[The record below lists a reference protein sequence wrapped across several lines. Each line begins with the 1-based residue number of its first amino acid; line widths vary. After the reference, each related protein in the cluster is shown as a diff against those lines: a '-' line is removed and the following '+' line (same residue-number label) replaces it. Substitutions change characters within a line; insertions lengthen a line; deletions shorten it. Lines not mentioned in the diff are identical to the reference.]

1 MLPSDNNSV
10 AGMIKP
16 KKNMLNCDG
25 MLGDDFNHATLSF
38 QEPNC
43 TSSI

>member
-1 MLPSDNNSV
+1 
-10 AGMIKP
+10 
-16 KKNMLNCDG
+16 MLNCDG

-43 TSSI
+43 TSSIWGNIIITSVGFKLQS